1 MSAYVNFFIRVGDNF
16 APIGS
21 FSRSS
26 KIYQSF
32 NGYAPWEKVKVVT
45 KDELDYIRS
54 ELKDSR
60 AEYETMIKNLETKM
74 AAVKSFENSVEEK
87 MEIIENIMTDKAEV
101 QEIIDEYNDAL
112 QYMGYLEDII
122 DEGRN
127 TDYYKEYKDIINP
140 AAYLYVGIEIGH
152 PTLEDIEA

>member
-21 FSRSS
+21 FSRSTRV
-26 KIYQSF
+26 YRSF
-32 NGYAPWEKVKVVT
+32 SGYAPWEKITVVT

-60 AEYETMIKNLETKM
+60 AEYEDIMKALETKM
-74 AAVKSFENSVEEK
+74 AAVHSFDNSVEEK
-87 MEIIENIMTDKAEV
+87 LNTLDDIMNEQAEIRD
-101 QEIIDEYNDAL
+101 QIDEYNSAL
-112 QYMGYLEDII
+112 VYMGYLEDII

-127 TDYYKEYKDIINP
+127 GEYYDGYKGIINP
-140 AAYLYVGIEIGH
+140 AAYLYVGIEIGC
-152 PTLEDIEA
+152 PTVADIEG